1 MRKYLSFLLILISI
15 LSYSQE
21 INKKL
26 FKRKFSDAEYFFLF
40 EDYKKALPLYLE
52 LYKMDST
59 NANVAYRIGICYNE
73 DKIHFHKAIPYLE
86 KAVKN
91 ISLRYRVGSYKER
104 GAHYDSWKYLARA
117 YQRDFEF
124 DKAIRA
130 YEKYMTYLDVDNLK
144 EIEITKKDIE
154 SCNNAKDL
162 LVQSAMNFVKADIMD
177 ENINTP
183 YPEYNPCVNDSEDV
197 MIFTSRRRYKL
208 DKNNEIKLDDIDE
221 VPDEFYMEDIYMSK
235 KVNGNWTKAKRITNI
250 LKADVYTSVVSLS
263 HDGKKMFLMRK
274 DILTANEDEGNIYM
288 SEYKNGHW
296 TAMKKLNKNINTNK
310 WETFASISSDGT
322 KLYFTSD
329 RPGGYG
335 GLDIYVSYI
344 DDKGEWG
351 PAVNLGPEINTPL
364 DEESP
369 VILADGKTLY
379 FSSQGHYNIGGFD
392 IFYSKMT
399 EDGDWSQP
407 INLGY
412 PSNTMDDDMFYTPI
426 KDGSEAY
433 YALETAEGFGNKDI
447 FKLFVSK
454 SSYGDFGKQEFLST
468 KTDTLAFPCNL
479 ADLYRI
485 NERIDSSSIREQ
497 IKYEQPKKETI
508 PVATTIINKE
518 VVIKG
523 KIILADNNLVDS
535 TFVIDV
541 IDPNIVKT
549 KKQLKPEIG
558 TGKYYFK
565 TIIKSI
571 ELQVTGNGYKKAIK
585 KIEIPD
591 NYSSNEMVVDIT
603 MYPNQVASGEY
614 YKIKSIFFD
623 YGKYDLSRESKIQ
636 LEKLYEIMRK
646 NPSLYVEVIGHTDSK
661 SSAAFNKKLSEKRAR
676 AAIEYLAKKGIT
688 PNRFVA
694 KAMGEENPIAINE
707 NEDGSDNPEGRQLN
721 RRVDIKLLNTDITN
735 VIVEPVYVPDN
746 LKYTSHK
753 NNLQKSYILLTES
766 KQKIN
771 NFNGLTLKIEE
782 EKVGN
787 KYIYTVGP
795 FNNKSL
801 AIKKLNK
808 IIDAGF
814 EQAKIIDYKEYNKLT
829 NKNNKVSKKQESVAY
844 NSANP
849 IYTIQLKALSRPVNK
864 KQIFKDLNKDVK
876 EYLGKD
882 GFYRYTYKEYTN
894 KEDAIKD
901 LPKILDKGY
910 SGAFVIDVRKYKE
923 RDLSGDSEYTIQLKA
938 LKKPISLKFFKNIK
952 GVKEY
957 IGNDGL
963 YKYTVGRYKNI
974 EEARKALKKI
984 KRKGYTDAFVVNVE
998 SYYNK

>member
-1 MRKYLSFLLILISI
+1 MRKYISLFLIITSL

-21 INKKL
+21 FNKKL
-26 FKRKFSDAEYFFLF
+26 FKKKFLDAEYFFLF

-73 DKIHFHKAIPYLE
+73 DKIHFHKAIPFLE
-86 KAVKN
+86 KATQN
-91 ISLRYRVGSYKER
+91 ISPHYRVGSYKER
-104 GAHYDSWKYLARA
+104 GAHYDVWKYLGRA

-162 LVQSAMNFVKADIMD
+162 LVQSALNFVKADIMD

-183 YPEYNPCVNDSEDV
+183 YPEYNPCVNDSENI

-235 KVNGNWTKAKRITNI
+235 KVNDEWTKAKRITKI
-250 LKADVYTSVVSLS
+250 IKADVYTSAVSLS
-263 HDGKKMFLMRK
+263 HDGKKLFLMRK

-288 SEYKNGHW
+288 SEYKNNHW
-296 TAMKKLNKNINTNK
+296 TPMKKLNKNINTSK
-310 WETFASISSDGT
+310 WETFASISNDGT
-322 KLYFTSD
+322 RLYFTSD

-344 DDKGEWG
+344 DENGEWG

-412 PSNTMDDDMFYTPI
+412 PSNTMDDDMFYAPI
-426 KDGSEAY
+426 KDGKEAY
-433 YALETAEGFGNKDI
+433 FALETAEGFGNTDI
-447 FKLFVSK
+447 FKLFISK
-454 SSYGDFGKQEFLST
+454 STFGDFGVQEFLSS
-468 KTDTLAFPCNL
+468 KTDTLTFPCNL

-485 NERIDSSSIREQ
+485 NERIDNSSIKEQ
-497 IKYEQPKKETI
+497 IKYVQPSNEEVPVETALKAKKLT
-508 PVATTIINKE
+508 
-518 VVIKG
+518 IKG
-523 KIILADNNLVDS
+523 RIILADNNQIDS
-535 TFVIDV
+535 SFSIKV
-541 IDPNIVKT
+541 IDPNVVQT
-549 KKQLKPEIG
+549 SSVLKPDIE
-558 TGKYYFK
+558 TGKYVFN
-565 TIIKSI
+565 TIINSI
-571 ELQVTGNGYKKAIK
+571 ILEATGNGYKKAVK

-591 NYSSNEMVVDIT
+591 DYNRKEMVVDIT

-623 YGKYDLSRESKIQ
+623 YGKYDLSREAKIQ
-636 LEKLYEIMRK
+636 LEKLYEIMKK

-694 KAMGEENPIAINE
+694 KAMGEDNPIAINE
-707 NEDGSDNPEGRQLN
+707 NEDGSDNPEGRKLN
-721 RRVDIKLLNTDITN
+721 RRVDIKLLNTDIAN
-735 VIVEPVYVPDN
+735 IIVEPVYVPEN
-746 LKYTSHK
+746 LKYKSHK
-753 NNLQKSYILLTES
+753 KHI
-766 KQKIN
+766 KQKN
-771 NFNGLTLKIEE
+771 YVVVAVTNKALSDYKGLKMKEI
-782 EKVGN
+782 KAGN
-787 KYIYTVGP
+787 KFVYTLGN
-795 FNNKSL
+795 FDDKSSALKNLNL
-801 AIKKLNK
+801 A
-808 IIDAGF
+808 IDAGF
-814 EQAKIIDYKEYNKLT
+814 DDAKIVEEEDFNKLI
-829 NKNNKVSKKQESVAY
+829 NKTKTPAKPKENIVYNNP
-844 NSANP
+844 NP
-849 IYTIQLKALSRPVNK
+849 VYSIQLKALSRPVDIK
-864 KQIFKDLNKDVK
+864 SVFKDLAKNIK

-882 GFYRYTYKEYTN
+882 GFYRYTYKEYSK
-894 KEDAIKD
+894 KEDAKAEI
-901 LPKILDKGY
+901 PKILEKGY
-910 SGAFVIDVRKYKE
+910 SDAFVIDVRKYKE
-923 RDLSGDSEYTIQLKA
+923 RDLSGDAEYTIQLKA

-963 YKYTVGRYKNI
+963 YKYTYGKYNNI
-974 EEARKALKKI
+974 EDARKALKKI
-984 KRKGYTDAFVVNVE
+984 KKKGYTDAFIVNTE
-998 SYYNK
+998 SYYK